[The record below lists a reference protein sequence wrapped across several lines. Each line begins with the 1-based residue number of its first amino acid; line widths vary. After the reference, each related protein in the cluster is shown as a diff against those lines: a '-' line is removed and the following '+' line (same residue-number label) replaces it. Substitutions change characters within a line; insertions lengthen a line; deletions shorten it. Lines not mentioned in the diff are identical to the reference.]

1 MSVNLKMDGTT
12 YEGANKI
19 TVGGK
24 TIDILEIAG
33 DSGASMELVGT
44 LTNMN
49 TNGSSNF
56 WSGTTYGVTVADIPN
71 EFKPKYSNGIKI
83 IDFEGT
89 NQGSASA
96 NGIQKAVYIYGN
108 GKTMSLQTG
117 YRSGNSR
124 QSASSEVGD
133 FTTYVT
139 EVYSGNTYTL
149 VIPTT
154 CKSVKIYEVEI
165 PSAIASAILAVNS

>member
-24 TIDILEIAG
+24 TIDILEITG
-33 DSGASMELVGT
+33 DSGTSMELVGT

-56 WSGTTYGVTVADIPN
+56 WAGTTYGGTADAPN

-83 IDFEGT
+83 IDFEET

-96 NGIQKAVYIYGN
+96 NGVQKVVYIYGN
-108 GKTMSLQTG
+108 GKAMSLQTG

-124 QSASSEVGD
+124 HSASTDVTP
-133 FTTYVT
+133 FNTYLT
-139 EVYSGNTYTL
+139 EIHSGNAYSM
-149 VIPTT
+149 VVPTT
-154 CKSVKIYEVEI
+154 CTAVKIYEVEI